1 MDSLYWSPGRETS
14 SFSPT
19 QLCSAAHR
27 FREPAYV
34 LAREIQ
40 ADHQAQHTEKTIDM
54 GVGFGGAVALS
65 PEERS
70 HCFSVVGQLAPIF
83 PEWLGSRAFVE
94 QLGLRFPYL
103 SGAMANG
110 IATVD
115 IVEEMAHAGCMG
127 FFGAAG
133 LNLQRIERAIQRLT
147 SLTEQGKPWGSNLI
161 HSPNEP
167 ELEAAVADLYIR
179 YDVRCV
185 SAAAY
190 MRLTSAV
197 VRYAVSG
204 LTVDGSGQIK
214 RKNHLFAKI
223 SRPEVAQHFM
233 TPAPL
238 SILDELLRSNQIS
251 KREHQLAQH
260 VPVASSFTVESDS
273 GGHTDNQP
281 LGALFSSIQL
291 LRTKVLKQYNYQEHI
306 FLGAA
311 GGIGTPQAAAAAF
324 ALGASYVL
332 TGSINQ
338 AAVESGL
345 DVSGRNLLAQAGLA
359 DVVMAPAADMFELGV
374 EVQVLRRGTMFG
386 SRAKKL
392 YEIYRQ
398 YPSLNA
404 IPQKEKAQLERSF
417 FHKSVQDAWA
427 ETSAY
432 WKVRDPREDQR
443 AQRDEKH
450 KMALLFRAY
459 LGQSSKW
466 AIQGNP
472 ERRLD
477 YQIWCGPA
485 MGAFNDWVKGSFLED
500 PSRRSVAQMALNILE
515 GAAVTTRA
523 QQMRSYGIPLPDD
536 GFVYRPR
543 PIAL

>member
-1 MDSLYWSPGRETS
+1 MRDVGDDLQVQNIE
-14 SFSPT
+14 
-19 QLCSAAHR
+19 LIK
-27 FREPAYV
+27 
-34 LAREIQ
+34 EIG
-40 ADHQAQHTEKTIDM
+40 I
-54 GVGFGGAVALS
+54 GFGGSIALS
-65 PEERS
+65 DQKEAATL
-70 HCFSVVGQLAPIF
+70 SVIGQLAPIF
-83 PEWLGSRAFVE
+83 PEWLGSRDFVE
-94 QLGLRFPYL
+94 RLGLRFPYL

-110 IATVD
+110 IATEE
-115 IVEEMAHAGCMG
+115 IVEEMAHVGCMG

-133 LNLQRIERAIQRLT
+133 LSLQRIEQAIQRLS
-147 SLTEQGKPWGSNLI
+147 SLTKQGKSWGSNLI

-167 ELEAAVADLYIR
+167 DLEAAVADLYLR

-190 MRLTSAV
+190 MKLTPSV

-204 LTVDGSGQIK
+204 LTVDETGRIA
-214 RKNHLFAKI
+214 RKNHLFAKV
-223 SRPEVAQHFM
+223 SRPEVARHFM
-233 TPAPL
+233 SPAPA
-238 SILDELLRSNQIS
+238 SILDGLLQENKIS
-251 KREHQLAQH
+251 AREHQLAQH

-291 LRTKVLKQYNYQEHI
+291 LRSNILKKYAYQEPI

-338 AAVESGL
+338 AAIESGL
-345 DVSGRNLLAQAGLA
+345 DSSGRHLLAQAGLA

-392 YEIYRQ
+392 YELYRQ
-398 YPSLNA
+398 YPSLDA
-404 IPQKEKAQLERSF
+404 IPQKDTEVLERDYFKKTVSE
-417 FHKSVQDAWA
+417 AWA
-427 ETSAY
+427 ETAAY
-432 WKVRDPREDQR
+432 WAARDARETDR
-443 AQRDEKH
+443 AKRDEKH

-466 AIQGNP
+466 AINGIP

-500 PSRRSVAQMALNILE
+500 PTRRSVSQMALNILE
-515 GAAVTTRA
+515 GAAVVTRA
-523 QQMRSYGIPLPDD
+523 QQMRAYGVPLPDE
-536 GFVYRPR
+536 GFVFRPR
-543 PIAL
+543 PISL